1 MVDEPYAVLVT
12 GASRGI
18 GRAIAIRLAEDG
30 FDVGVHYYSLQ
41 EGADEVVDKITSMG
55 RSAVALKADLGF
67 QNQVKDMVN
76 NFITEL
82 PNVFGV
88 VNNAGVYERKPFNE
102 LTYEDWENT
111 IRTNLTSIY
120 LVTHELLPH
129 IAENGR
135 IVNISS
141 VLAHRGS
148 DFGAHYAATKA
159 GIIGF
164 SKSLAREL
172 GDRNITVNAVAP
184 GAIET
189 RIIEGDTPEKRKQR
203 EKLTPL
209 NRVGQPEE
217 IAATVSFLFSKSA
230 SYITGETIN
239 VNGGM
244 LMH

>member
-1 MVDEPYAVLVT
+1 MVDEAYAVLVT

-18 GRAIAIRLAEDG
+18 GRAIAIELAKDG
-30 FDVGVHYYSLQ
+30 FDIGVHYYSNK
-41 EGADEVVDKITSMG
+41 EGAQEVVNQITSMG
-55 RSAVALKADLGF
+55 RMAIALNADVG
-67 QNQVKDMVN
+67 QEDDVKKMISKFTDE
-76 NFITEL
+76 FSR
-82 PNVFGV
+82 VFGV
-88 VNNAGVYERKPFNE
+88 VNNAGVYERKPFPE
-102 LTYEDWENT
+102 LTFNDWDRT
-111 IRTNLTSIY
+111 IRTNLTSMY

-129 IAENGR
+129 ITENGR
-135 IVNISS
+135 IVNLSS

-172 GDRNITVNAVAP
+172 GKKRITVNAVAP

-189 RIIEGDTPEKRKQR
+189 QIIAGDSPEKRKQR

-217 IAATVSFLFSKSA
+217 IAATVSFLFSNKG

-244 LMH
+244 IMH

>member
-1 MVDEPYAVLVT
+1 MTEEANAVLVT

-18 GRAIAIRLAEDG
+18 GKAIALHLAKDG
-30 FDVGVHYYSLQ
+30 FDIGVHYYSNL
-41 EGADEVVDKITSMG
+41 EGALDVVNQITAMG
-55 RSAVALKADLGF
+55 KRAIALKADVGLETD
-67 QNQVKDMVN
+67 VKEMIN
-76 NFITEL
+76 TFTSEFT
-82 PNVFGV
+82 NVFGV
-88 VNNAGVYERKPFNE
+88 VNNAGVYERKPFQN
-102 LTYEDWENT
+102 LTLNDWEHT

-120 LVTHELLPH
+120 LVTHELLPY
-129 IAENGR
+129 IVENGR

-172 GDRNITVNAVAP
+172 GDKNITVNAVAP

-189 RIIEGDTPEKRKQR
+189 QIIAGDTPEKRKQR

-230 SYITGETIN
+230 TYITGETIN

-244 LMH
+244 IMH